1 MALRWHRLP
10 AEDWSKRRFP
20 ETGRLIKAP
29 KQFHVCDHVS
39 DFERAKIMIRHEV
52 EVRLDFLGII
62 GPETGLDQSLA
73 RFPGCFHASIKQR
86 PPRQTLTAPTIQL
99 PAHGSR
105 PVRRV
110 LVARPLAIRQR

>member
-20 ETGRLIKAP
+20 ETGRLIKTP

-73 RFPGCFHASIKQR
+73 RFPGCFRAFIKQM
-86 PPRQTLTAPTIQL
+86 PVRQILSGRAIQL
-99 PAHGSR
+99 PDQGF
-105 PVRRV
+105 
-110 LVARPLAIRQR
+110 L